1 MSMEARQIEAFR
13 AAAIHGGFTRGA
25 EALGITQPALTRSIA
40 RLEAGIGFPLFERGH
55 GPARL
60 TPEGAAFLQEVERR
74 FVAVDQL
81 RRIAQ
86 DIRNFGTG
94 RLRITCMQV
103 FANGVIPGALQ
114 RFRQSFPEVTISL
127 QVRPSATVYEWVTG
141 GRCDIGIAGPKSGF
155 LGVEEEPFMAL
166 AGVVA
171 VPSGHRFARLKRP
184 IVPADLDGEPF
195 LALALED
202 GTRHVIDQIFAD
214 SHVHPAIQVETQY
227 AETLCALVAK
237 GLGVAIVN
245 PVLAAEVAHLPIV
258 LKRFEPRVRFES
270 RLLWSASHPRTRIA
284 EAFVACMRE
293 EVMSSL
299 RALPYA
305 DELT

>member
-1 MSMEARQIEAFR
+1 MEARQIEAFR
-13 AAAIHGGFTRGA
+13 AAAVYGGFTRGA

-40 RLEAGIGFPLFERGH
+40 RLEADIGFALFERGH

-60 TPEGAAFLQEVERR
+60 TPEGATFLREVERR
-74 FVAVDQL
+74 FVGVDQL

-94 RLRITCMQV
+94 RLRIACMHV
-103 FANGVIPGALQ
+103 FANGVVPAALQ

-127 QVRPSATVYEWVTG
+127 QVRPSATVYEWAAG

-155 LGVEEEPFMAL
+155 LGVEEEQFLAP
-166 AGVVA
+166 AGVLA
-171 VPSGHRFARLKRP
+171 TPLGHKLTRLKRA
-184 IVPADLDGEPF
+184 IRATDLEGKPF
-195 LALALED
+195 LSLALED
-202 GTRHVIDQIFAD
+202 STRHAIDQIFAD
-214 SHVHPAIQVETQY
+214 ARVHPVLQIETQY

-245 PVLAAEVAHLPIV
+245 PVVAAEVAHLPIV
-258 LKRFEPRVRFES
+258 MRRFEPHVRFES
-270 RLLWSASHPRTRIA
+270 RLLWPAAHPRTRIA

-293 EVMSSL
+293 EAIRSIQ
-299 RALPYA
+299 ALPYA
-305 DELT
+305 SELL

>member
-1 MSMEARQIEAFR
+1 MEARQIEAFR

-40 RLEAGIGFPLFERGH
+40 RLEADIGFPLFERGH

-60 TPEGAAFLQEVERR
+60 TPEGATFLQEVERR
-74 FVAVDQL
+74 FVAVEQL

-103 FANGVIPGALQ
+103 FANGVVPAALQ
-114 RFRQSFPEVTISL
+114 RFRESFPEVTISL
-127 QVRPSATVYEWVTG
+127 QIRPSATVYEWVAS

-155 LGVEEEPFMAL
+155 LGVEEELFLTL

-171 VPSGHRFARLKRP
+171 APADHKFARLKRP
-184 IVPADLDGEPF
+184 LEPADLDGEPF

-202 GTRHVIDQIFAD
+202 GTRHKIDQICAE
-214 SHVHPAIQVETQY
+214 SHVHPAIQIETQY

-245 PVLAAEVAHLPIV
+245 PVIAAEVAHLPIV
-258 LKRFEPRVRFES
+258 MRRFQPHVRFES
-270 RLLWSASHPRTRIA
+270 RLLWPSAHPRTRVA

-293 EVMSSL
+293 EAMRSI

-305 DELT
+305 DELI

>member
-1 MSMEARQIEAFR
+1 MTMEARQIEAFR
-13 AAAIHGGFTRGA
+13 AAAVHGGFTKGA
-25 EALGITQPALTRSIA
+25 EALGITQPALTRAIA
-40 RLEAGIGFPLFERGH
+40 RLETGIGFPLFERGH

-60 TPEGAAFLQEVERR
+60 TPEGAAFLREVERR
-74 FVAVDQL
+74 FVGIDQL

-103 FANGVIPGALQ
+103 FANGVVPAALQ
-114 RFRQSFPEVTISL
+114 RFKEAFPEVTVSL
-127 QVRPSATVYEWVTG
+127 QVRPSATVYEWVAG

-155 LGVEEEPFMAL
+155 LGVDEEPFLSL
-166 AGVVA
+166 AGVLA
-171 VPSGHRFARLKRP
+171 APSGHRFGRLRRAV
-184 IVPADLDGEPF
+184 VPADLDGEPF

-202 GTRHVIDQIFAD
+202 GTRHVIDQIFSDA
-214 SHVHPAIQVETQY
+214 HIHPAVQIETQY
-227 AETLCALVAK
+227 AETLCSLVAR

-245 PVLAAEVAHLPIV
+245 PVLAAEVKHLPIV
-258 LKRFEPRVRFES
+258 MRRFEPHVRFES
-270 RLLWSASHPRTRIA
+270 RLLWPATQPRTRVA

-293 EVMSSL
+293 EAMRSL

-305 DELT
+305 NELF